1 MLRVAAFLYGVVAYA
16 IFFGSFLYAIGF
28 VGNLFVPKSIDSG
41 SGTFSLQALVID
53 ALLLSL
59 FAVQHSGMARQGF
72 KKWWTR
78 LIPTPI
84 ERSTYVIFA
93 SLCLLL
99 LYWLWQPM
107 TNVIWSV
114 QNSVG
119 SAVLRGL
126 FGLGWLN
133 RAKQHLYGQPRR
145 PVRLAASRVVRK
157 REGIHAHPFQIGGVL
172 SARSPSHLSGIPDGL
187 LGDSHD
193 DGGAPAVC
201 IRHDRLH
208 PSRHP
213 ARRAR
218 PGEILRRPVQNIPGA
233 HFDAAAI
240 HQEAVNC
247 QFITVRNLRTGA
259 RARKYR
265 EIAFTQPWHRL
276 HHRWC
281 KTESY
286 VNPCLQH
293 L

>member
-126 FGLGWLN
+126 FGLGWL
-133 RAKQHLYGQPRR
+133 
-145 PVRLAASRVVRK
+145 
-157 REGIHAHPFQIGGVL
+157 IVL
-172 SARSPSHLSGIPDGL
+172 SSTFMVSHADLFGL
-187 LGDSHD
+187 RQVGLFAKGKEYTPIGFTSSAFYQH
-193 DGGAPAVC
+193 V
-201 IRHDRLH
+201 
-208 PSRHP
+208 RHP
-213 ARRAR
+213 IYLGFLMAFWAS
-218 PGEILRRPVQNIPGA
+218 PTMTAGHLLFAFATTGYILI
-233 HFDAAAI
+233 AI
-240 HQEAVNC
+240 QLEERDLVKYFGD
-247 QFITVRNLRTGA
+247 QYKT
-259 RARKYR
+259 YR
-265 EIAFTQPWHRL
+265 ERTSMLLPFIKKP
-276 HHRWC
+276 
-281 KTESY
+281 
-286 VNPCLQH
+286 
-293 L
+293 